1 MKKQEIIAALE
12 AFIKQ
17 RPGLEYG
24 NYGEPRSYRAELR
37 SIGKDLKHARELLRA
52 VEHSAITAEQLIAAF
67 SAAFS
72 GRLSIKEELTH
83 VVRNTP
89 AGKIITTEERRVR
102 LDYCTG
108 QYWPTEYRRAVCA
121 VCASALWNFKR
132 EELNAQTDNREYGS
146 LGDEVRAYFR
156 RSFGRGIQSRWFN

>member
-1 MKKQEIIAALE
+1 MKKQDIITALE
-12 AFIKQ
+12 AFINQ

-52 VEHSAITAEQLIAAF
+52 VEHSPITAEQLVAAF
-67 SAAFS
+67 DSFS

-89 AGKIITTEERRVR
+89 SGKITTEEMRVR

-121 VCASALWNFKR
+121 VCASALWYFKR

-146 LGDEVRAYFR
+146 LGDEIRAYFR